1 MPSDDFNRVI
11 ARFPVASTLEAA
23 LRLYP
28 DKSVI
33 IFGQHRHIKDHINWL
48 MANCNV
54 SGITWR
60 SMTVHLADGRIV
72 IFMNEY
78 RKSWGYDRNKFV
90 VVNCL

>member
-11 ARFPVASTLEAA
+11 ARFPITSTIEAA

-33 IFGQHRHIKDHINWL
+33 VFCRCRHVRDIIDWL
-48 MANCNV
+48 VTDYNV

-60 SMTVHLADGRIV
+60 SMTVHLDDGRIV

-78 RKSWGYDRNKFV
+78 RKSWGYDCNKFV
-90 VVNCL
+90 VVNYL

>member
-11 ARFPVASTLEAA
+11 ARFHVASTLEAA

-33 IFGQHRHIKDHINWL
+33 VFCHHKHISKHIDWL
-48 MANCNV
+48 IANFNV
-54 SGITWR
+54 SAWR
-60 SMTVHLADGRIV
+60 LMTLHLADGRIV

-78 RKSWGYDRNKFV
+78 GKSRGYERDKFV
-90 VVNCL
+90 VVDYL

>member
-11 ARFPVASTLEAA
+11 ARFPVTSTMEAA

-33 IFGQHRHIKDHINWL
+33 VFCHHKHISKHIDWL
-48 MANCNV
+48 IANCNV
-54 SGITWR
+54 SAWR
-60 SMTVHLADGRIV
+60 LMTLHLDDGRIV